1 MSRFRELGRS
11 SVGKKAI
18 SAASGLVLLG
28 FVLAHM
34 FANLQIFAGGGRIDA
49 YARGLRASP
58 VLLWA
63 VRALLAL
70 AFGAHVVVALQLAA
84 RRRAARGGV
93 PPGGLARGGV
103 ERASLVPSPASL
115 PFPSRP
121 SPPFPSP
128 PSAGE
133 RVRVRGGRDR
143 RASSL
148 ARFALSLT
156 LSRRRERGP
165 DVLAARAMLA
175 TGVILAV
182 FVLVHLANL
191 TWGVWH
197 PSFVPLAVHHNVAA
211 LFRVRAW
218 SAFYLIALVALAIHA
233 AHGAWSAPQSLGITP
248 ERGAPGLRRLA
259 RGAAVVIATG
269 LFAVVVAVLVGVVR

>member
-58 VLLWA
+58 VLLWS
-63 VRALLAL
+63 VRALLAA

-84 RRRAARGGV
+84 RRRAARRGVARGGV
-93 PPGGLARGGV
+93 ARGDVARGGV
-103 ERASLVPSPASL
+103 ERASLVPSPPLLSI
-115 PFPSRP
+115 
-121 SPPFPSP
+121 PSP
-128 PSAGE
+128 PSSGE
-133 RVRVRGGRDR
+133 RVRVRGVRRR
-143 RASSL
+143 RAPRL

-165 DVLAARAMLA
+165 ELSAMLA
-175 TGVILAV
+175 TGLVLAL

-197 PSFVPLAVHHNVAA
+197 PSFVPLAVHHNVVA

>member
-58 VLLWA
+58 VLLWS
-63 VRALLAL
+63 VRALLAA

-84 RRRAARGGV
+84 RRRAARGRVARAGV
-93 PPGGLARGGV
+93 ART
-103 ERASLVPSPASL
+103 SLVPSPPPL
-115 PFPSRP
+115 PI
-121 SPPFPSP
+121 PSP

-133 RVRVRGGRDR
+133 RVRVRGVRRR
-143 RASSL
+143 RAPRL
-148 ARFALSLT
+148 ARSALSLT
-156 LSRRRERGP
+156 LSRRRERGS
-165 DVLAARAMLA
+165 DLLAARAMLA
-175 TGVILAV
+175 SGLVLAV

-197 PSFVPLAVHHNVAA
+197 PSFVPLAVHHNVVA
-211 LFRVRAW
+211 LFKVRAW

-248 ERGAPGLRRLA
+248 ERGAPGFRRLA

>member
-1 MSRFRELGRS
+1 MSRLSELGRS

-58 VLLWA
+58 VLLWS
-63 VRALLAL
+63 VRALLAA
-70 AFGAHVVVALQLAA
+70 AFATHVVVALQLAA
-84 RRRAARGGV
+84 RRRAARA
-93 PPGGLARGGV
+93 P
-103 ERASLVPSPASL
+103 LVPSPPRLSI
-115 PFPSRP
+115 
-121 SPPFPSP
+121 PSP

-133 RVRVRGGRDR
+133 RVRVRGVR
-143 RASSL
+143 RHRAPRL
-148 ARFALSLT
+148 ARLALSLT

-165 DVLAARAMLA
+165 DLFAARTMLA
-175 TGVILAV
+175 TGLVLAL

-191 TWGVWH
+191 TWGIWH
-197 PSFVPLAVHHNVAA
+197 PAFVPLAVHHNVVA

-218 SAFYLIALVALAIHA
+218 SAFYLVALAALAIHA
-233 AHGAWSAPQSLGITP
+233 AHGAWSAPQSLGLTP

-259 RGAAVVIATG
+259 RGAAVAVATG
-269 LFAVVVAVLVGVVR
+269 LFAVVIAVLAGAVR

>member
-34 FANLQIFAGGGRIDA
+34 FANLQIFAGSGRIDA

-58 VLLWA
+58 VVLWS
-63 VRALLAL
+63 VRVLLAA
-70 AFGAHVVVALQLAA
+70 AFGAHTVVALQLAA
-84 RRRAARGGV
+84 RRRAAR
-93 PPGGLARGGV
+93 
-103 ERASLVPSPASL
+103 RAPRVSLILSPLSL
-115 PFPSRP
+115 PI
-121 SPPFPSP
+121 PSP
-128 PSAGE
+128 PSSGE
-133 RVRVRGGRDR
+133 RVRVRGVRRR
-143 RASSL
+143 RALQL

-165 DVLAARAMLA
+165 ELSAMLA

-197 PSFVPLAVHHNVAA
+197 PSFVPLAVHHNVVA

-248 ERGAPGLRRLA
+248 ERGAPGL
-259 RGAAVVIATG
+259 
-269 LFAVVVAVLVGVVR
+269 

>member
-1 MSRFRELGRS
+1 MSRLRDLGRS

-34 FANLQIFAGGGRIDA
+34 FANLQILAGGGRIDA
-49 YARGLRASP
+49 YARGLRAAP
-58 VLLWA
+58 VLLWS
-63 VRALLAL
+63 VRALLAA

-84 RRRAARGGV
+84 RRRRARV
-93 PPGGLARGGV
+93 P
-103 ERASLVPSPASL
+103 LV
-115 PFPSRP
+115 
-121 SPPFPSP
+121 PSP

-133 RVRVRGGRDR
+133 RGRGVRVRGVRPP
-143 RASSL
+143 RAPWL
-148 ARFALSLT
+148 ARSAFSLT
-156 LSRRRERGP
+156 FSRRRERGWG
-165 DVLAARAMLA
+165 ARAMLA
-175 TGVILAV
+175 TGLVLAV

-191 TWGVWH
+191 TWGIWH
-197 PSFVPLAVHHNVAA
+197 PSFVPLAVHHNVVA

-259 RGAAVVIATG
+259 RGAAVAIATG
-269 LFAVVVAVLVGVVR
+269 LFAVVLAVLVGGVR